1 MLNRQALLLLAIV
14 AGIFF
19 VSNAKV
25 NSINPRTET
34 RPGYAPKEYNINL
47 DLPPLERWREIVTD
61 YTPAIQAFKSYVLR
75 SAHLPAFFFNF
86 VSYSYAARR
95 DPEYAEELQ
104 AIAQLSG
111 MEFSMMYLVNFVYE
125 LTAYCTS
132 TIIRTASGKII
143 HGRNL
148 DFAFMPYAANL
159 TAQVSFYRG
168 GNLLYKADVTVG
180 SLGILAGVKPG
191 KFAISLNERHKGSL
205 LTNLREYFFQKSMP
219 SLYLVRKAFE
229 TANSFDEAISIISTT
244 RIIAPAYYIVSGVQ
258 PHEGVIISRN
268 ATGVTNAHWLK
279 DNDPDWYIAVSNY
292 DRDEIDPDLDYRRIP
307 AENRIYAIGQQNM
320 TEQLLLDEVLAK
332 FPNLNFMSIL
342 SAIMVPST
350 GYFNTTMWF

>member
-1 MLNRQALLLLAIV
+1 MSSRGLLLLAIF
-14 AGIFF
+14 ATIFF
-19 VSNAKV
+19 VSNATV
-25 NSINPRTET
+25 NSLHPRTET
-34 RPGYAPKEYNINL
+34 GPGYAPKEYNINL

-61 YTPAIQAFKSYVLR
+61 YAPKIQAFRSYVLR
-75 SAHLPAFFFNF
+75 STHLPAFFFNF
-86 VSYSYAARR
+86 VSYSHGARR

-111 MEFSMMYLVNFVYE
+111 MEFSMLYLINFIYE
-125 LTAYCTS
+125 ITAFCTS
-132 TIIRTASGKII
+132 TIVRTASGKII
-143 HGRNL
+143 HGRNV
-148 DFAFMPYAANL
+148 DFPLSPYIANL
-159 TAQVSFYRG
+159 TTQVSFYRG
-168 GNLLYKADVTVG
+168 ENLLYKSDLTVG
-180 SLGILAGVKPG
+180 TLGTAAGIRPG
-191 KFAISLNERHKGSL
+191 KFAISLNEREKGSL
-205 LTNLREYFFQKSMP
+205 LTNFREYFYEKSLP
-219 SLYLVRKAFE
+219 SLYLVRKVLENAD
-229 TANSFDEAISIISTT
+229 SFDEAISMLSTT

-292 DRDEIDPDLDYRRIP
+292 DRDEVEPDLDYRRIP

-332 FPNLNFMSIL
+332 FPTLNFETIL
-342 SAIMVPST
+342 SAVMVPST

>member
-1 MLNRQALLLLAIV
+1 MLKTRTLLLLAV
-14 AGIFF
+14 LAGIFF
-19 VSNAKV
+19 VSNAKA
-25 NSINPRTET
+25 NSLNPRTET
-34 RPGYAPKEYNINL
+34 GPGYAPKEYNINL

-61 YTPAIQAFKSYVLR
+61 YAPKIQAFRSYVLR
-75 SAHLPAFFFNF
+75 STHLPAFFFNF
-86 VSYSYAARR
+86 VDYSYAARR

-111 MEFSMMYLVNFVYE
+111 MDFSMMYLINFVYE
-125 LTAYCTS
+125 ISAFCTS
-132 TIIRTASGKII
+132 TIVRTASGKII

-148 DFAFMPYAANL
+148 DFPFSPYIANL

-168 GNLLYKADVTVG
+168 GSLLYKADVTVG

-191 KFAISLNERHKGSL
+191 KFAISLNEREKGSL
-205 LTNLREYFFQKSMP
+205 LTNFREYFFQKSMP

-229 TANSFDEAISIISTT
+229 TANSFDEAVSMISTT

-320 TEQLLLDEVLAK
+320 TEQLLLDGVLAR
-332 FPNLNFMSIL
+332 FPNLNFETIL
-342 SAIMVPST
+342 TAIMVPST